1 MKEAISKYTAL
12 EVLHVVG
19 PEREE
24 PGERCPS
31 SVRCQD
37 VGSSAPPCWFVRAAA
52 GVGGGASSGAPGAV
66 CSRLLKEK
74 GSLVGTGGFCLGEVC
89 TWG

>member
-24 PGERCPS
+24 PGDRCPS
-31 SVRCQD
+31 SVRCKD
-37 VGSSAPPCWFVRAAA
+37 VGSSALPCWLVRAAA
-52 GVGGGASSGAPGAV
+52 GVGGGEQA
-66 CSRLLKEK
+66 
-74 GSLVGTGGFCLGEVC
+74 LGPLEQSAHGC
-89 TWG
+89 